1 MHRSDLVTTRACDED
16 GFTLIELLVTIV
28 IMGVI
33 IVPLGTAFNTFL
45 QNTDTTI
52 RRVGESHDAQV
63 SAAYFAQDA
72 ASIGDRD
79 SSDALIQSVEKG
91 TTSQFTACGP
101 VVPVVGFAWE
111 DYTSPTA
118 SSQVR
123 AVYVVRTVGTERQLH
138 RLVCLGSSTTPSVD
152 LVVIHNLDSS
162 APQVTCSSADC
173 AGIGSSVPQW
183 VKLAL
188 SIKNPAS
195 PGTPLS
201 VTLFGQRRQ
210 T

>member
-1 MHRSDLVTTRACDED
+1 MHITVATRARDDD

-33 IVPLGTAFNTFL
+33 IVPLGNAFNTFL

-72 ASIGDRD
+72 SSIGERD
-79 SSDALIQSVEKG
+79 SSGALIQSVE
-91 TTSQFTACGP
+91 TASTSQFTACGSATP
-101 VVPVVGFAWE
+101 VIGFAWD
-111 DYTSPTA
+111 DYTSTTA
-118 SSQVR
+118 SGQVR
-123 AVYVVRTVGTERQLH
+123 VVYVIRVVGTERQLH
-138 RLVCLGSSTTPSVD
+138 RLVCLDASTAPSVD

-162 APQVTCSSADC
+162 APTVTCSPSDCSGTASA
-173 AGIGSSVPQW
+173 APQW

-188 SIKNPAS
+188 SIKNPANPGS
-195 PGTPLS
+195 PLP